1 MPIAN
6 CQLPDFVF
14 TARTAGGEEVTGNMQ
29 ADNESAVVYALGE
42 RSLYPVNV
50 AEKTKS
56 GRIGAKTSGKIR
68 RRDVGVMYGQLADLL
83 GAGVPMMRALEIIAR
98 SGMRGRLSE
107 VMLDLRQDVS
117 AGKTLTESM
126 ESHPDA
132 FTPLHVAMVN
142 AGEHAG
148 FLEDVL
154 NDLSNFV
161 ERQDDL
167 RNKVRGAMIYPMILS
182 FVGLL
187 VVCLMLVFVV
197 PKLKEL
203 FQDVTDM
210 PVLTQIVF
218 GASDLLVE
226 NTLLV
231 ICIVI
236 LGVTCIVGALK
247 SPAGH
252 RLWERWKLKV
262 PILGKTICVVA
273 ITRFC
278 RILGTMLANGVP
290 ILKAL
295 DIAKDATGSE
305 VLGQSIEDAGDAVRE
320 GQPLADPLRS
330 SGLVPVEIVE
340 MIAVAEESNQL
351 DRVLVQV
358 ADTVE
363 KRTNRQVDT
372 AVHLIEPIILV
383 LMALMV
389 GAIALALL
397 FPIFTMADQFK

>member
-1 MPIAN
+1 
-6 CQLPDFVF
+6 LPEYAF

-29 ADNESAVVYALGE
+29 AENPAAVVHALGE

-50 AEKTKS
+50 DEQSKS
-56 GRIGAKTSGKIR
+56 AGLRSKTSGKIR
-68 RRDVGVMYGQLADLL
+68 RRDVGVVYGQLADLL
-83 GAGVPMMRALEIIAR
+83 SAGVPMLRALEIIAR
-98 SGMRGRLSE
+98 TGMRGRMAE
-107 VMLDLRQDVS
+107 VILELRQDVS
-117 AGKTLTESM
+117 AGKTLTEAM
-126 ESHPDA
+126 GAHPDA
-132 FTPLHVAMVN
+132 FTPLHIAMVN

-154 NDLSNFV
+154 NDLASFV
-161 ERQDDL
+161 ERQDEL
-167 RNKVRGAMIYPMILS
+167 RNKVRGAMIYPMILML
-182 FVGLL
+182 VGLV
-187 VVCLMLVFVV
+187 VVCLMLTVVV
-197 PKLKEL
+197 PNLKEI
-203 FQDVTDM
+203 FQDVSNM
-210 PVLTQIVF
+210 PMLTRVVF
-218 GASDLLVE
+218 GASDLLVQ

-231 ICIVI
+231 ICMVV
-236 LGVTCIVGALK
+236 LAVTCIIGALK
-247 SPAGH
+247 SQAGH
-252 RLWERWKLKV
+252 RLWERWKLKIPV
-262 PILGKTICVVA
+262 LGKTICVVA

-290 ILKAL
+290 ILRAL

-305 VLGQSIEDAGDAVRE
+305 VLGQSIVEAGDAVRE
-320 GQPLADPLRS
+320 GRPLADPLRS
-330 SGLVPVEIVE
+330 CGLIPIEIVE

-383 LMALMV
+383 FMALMV

>member
-1 MPIAN
+1 
-6 CQLPDFVF
+6 
-14 TARTAGGEEVTGNMQ
+14 MQ
-29 ADNESAVVYALGE
+29 ADNESAVVGALGE

-50 AEKTKS
+50 AEQATS
-56 GRIGAKTSGKIR
+56 GRISGKSKGKIR

-83 GAGVPMMRALEIIAR
+83 HAGVPMLRALEIIAR
-98 SGMRGRLSE
+98 SGMRGRMAE
-107 VMLDLRQDVS
+107 VILELRKDVS

-126 ESHPDA
+126 GYHPGA
-132 FTPLHVAMVN
+132 FPQLHIAMVN

-154 NDLSNFV
+154 NDLANFV
-161 ERQDDL
+161 ERQDEL
-167 RNKVRGAMIYPMILS
+167 RNKVRGAMIYPMLLS
-182 FVGLL
+182 IVGLI
-187 VVCLMLVFVV
+187 VVCLMLVVVV
-197 PKLKEL
+197 PNLREI
-203 FQDVTDM
+203 FVDVSNM
-210 PVLTQIVF
+210 PILTRIVF
-218 GASDLLVE
+218 GASDLLVKH
-226 NTLLV
+226 TVLALCAV
-231 ICIVI
+231 VLAI
-236 LGVTCIVGALK
+236 TCIIGALK

-252 RLWERWKLKV
+252 RLWERWKLKI

-290 ILKAL
+290 ILRAL

-305 VLGQSIEDAGDAVRE
+305 VLGKSIEKAGDAVRE

-330 SGLVPVEIVE
+330 SGLFPVEIVE

-372 AVHLIEPIILV
+372 TVRLIEPIILV
-383 LMALMV
+383 LMAIMV

-397 FPIFTMADQFK
+397 FPIFTMADQLT

>member
-1 MPIAN
+1 
-6 CQLPDFVF
+6 
-14 TARTAGGEEVTGNMQ
+14 MQ
-29 ADNESAVVYALGE
+29 AENPAAVVHALGE

-50 AEKTKS
+50 DEQSKS
-56 GRIGAKTSGKIR
+56 AGLRSKTSGKIR
-68 RRDVGVMYGQLADLL
+68 RRDVGVVYGQLADLL
-83 GAGVPMMRALEIIAR
+83 SAGVPMLRALEIIAR
-98 SGMRGRLSE
+98 TGMRGRMAE
-107 VMLDLRQDVS
+107 VILELRQDVS
-117 AGKTLTESM
+117 AGKTLTEAM
-126 ESHPDA
+126 GAHPDA
-132 FTPLHVAMVN
+132 FTPLHIAMVN

-154 NDLSNFV
+154 NDLASFV
-161 ERQDDL
+161 ERQDEL
-167 RNKVRGAMIYPMILS
+167 RNKVRGAMIYPMILML
-182 FVGLL
+182 VGLV
-187 VVCLMLVFVV
+187 VVCLMLTVVV
-197 PKLKEL
+197 PNLKEI
-203 FQDVTDM
+203 FQDVSNM
-210 PVLTQIVF
+210 PMLTRVVF
-218 GASDLLVE
+218 GASDLLVQ

-231 ICIVI
+231 ICMVV
-236 LGVTCIVGALK
+236 LAVTCIIGALK
-247 SPAGH
+247 SQAGH
-252 RLWERWKLKV
+252 RLWERWKLKIPV
-262 PILGKTICVVA
+262 LGKTICVVA

-290 ILKAL
+290 ILRAL

-305 VLGQSIEDAGDAVRE
+305 VLGQSIVEAGDAVRE
-320 GQPLADPLRS
+320 GRPLADPLRS
-330 SGLVPVEIVE
+330 CGLIPIEIVE

-383 LMALMV
+383 FMALMV

>member
-1 MPIAN
+1 MPEYA
-6 CQLPDFVF
+6 F

-29 ADNESAVVYALGE
+29 AENPAAVVHALGE

-50 AEKTKS
+50 DEQSKS
-56 GRIGAKTSGKIR
+56 AGLRSKTSGKIR
-68 RRDVGVMYGQLADLL
+68 RRDVGVVYGQLADLL
-83 GAGVPMMRALEIIAR
+83 SAGVPMLRALEIIAR
-98 SGMRGRLSE
+98 TGMRGRMAE
-107 VMLDLRQDVS
+107 VILELRQDVS
-117 AGKTLTESM
+117 AGKTLTEAM
-126 ESHPDA
+126 GAHPDA
-132 FTPLHVAMVN
+132 FTPLHIAMVN

-154 NDLSNFV
+154 NDLASFV
-161 ERQDDL
+161 ERQDEL
-167 RNKVRGAMIYPMILS
+167 RNKVRGAMIYPMILML
-182 FVGLL
+182 VGLV
-187 VVCLMLVFVV
+187 VVCLMLTVVV
-197 PKLKEL
+197 PNLKEI
-203 FQDVTDM
+203 FQDVSNM
-210 PVLTQIVF
+210 PMLTRVVF
-218 GASDLLVE
+218 GASDLLVQ

-231 ICIVI
+231 ICMVV
-236 LGVTCIVGALK
+236 LAVTCIIGALK
-247 SPAGH
+247 SQAGH
-252 RLWERWKLKV
+252 RLWERWKLKIPV
-262 PILGKTICVVA
+262 LGKTICVVA

-290 ILKAL
+290 ILRAL

-305 VLGQSIEDAGDAVRE
+305 VLGQSIVEAGDAVRE
-320 GQPLADPLRS
+320 GRPLADPLRS
-330 SGLVPVEIVE
+330 CGLIPIEIVE

-383 LMALMV
+383 FMALMV

>member
-1 MPIAN
+1 M
-6 CQLPDFVF
+6 PDFSY
-14 TARTAGGEEVTGNMQ
+14 TARTAGGEEVAGTIQ
-29 ADNESAVVYALGE
+29 ADCESAVVHALGE

-50 AEKTKS
+50 AEQTKS
-56 GRIGAKTSGKIR
+56 GRIGAKSSGKVR

-83 GAGVPMMRALEIIAR
+83 RAGVPMLRALEIIAR
-98 SGMRGRLSE
+98 SGMRGRLAE
-107 VMLDLRQDVS
+107 IVLELRQDVA
-117 AGKTLTESM
+117 AGRTLTEAMSAH
-126 ESHPDA
+126 SNA
-132 FTPLHVAMVN
+132 FPPLHSAMVN

-154 NDLSNFV
+154 NDLANFV
-161 ERQDDL
+161 ERQDEL
-167 RNKVRGAMIYPMILS
+167 RNKVRGAMIYPMLLS
-182 FVGLL
+182 IVGLA
-187 VVCLMLVFVV
+187 VVCLMLVVVV
-197 PKLKEL
+197 PNLREI
-203 FQDVTDM
+203 FVDVSEM
-210 PVLTQIVF
+210 PILTRIVF
-218 GASDLLVE
+218 GASDLLVN
-226 NTLLV
+226 NTVLV
-231 ICIVI
+231 ICLVV

-252 RLWERWKLKV
+252 RLWERWKLKI
-262 PILGKTICVVA
+262 PIVGKTICVVA

-290 ILKAL
+290 ILRAL

-305 VLGQSIEDAGDAVRE
+305 VLGKSIEEAGDAVRE

-330 SGLVPVEIVE
+330 SGLFPVEIVE

-363 KRTNRQVDT
+363 RRTNRQVDT
-372 AVHLIEPIILV
+372 TVRLIEPIILV
-383 LMALMV
+383 LMAIMV

-397 FPIFTMADQFK
+397 FPIFTMADQLT

>member
-1 MPIAN
+1 
-6 CQLPDFVF
+6 
-14 TARTAGGEEVTGNMQ
+14 MQ
-29 ADNESAVVYALGE
+29 ADSASAVVHALDE

-50 AEKTKS
+50 SQQTRS
-56 GRIGAKTSGKIR
+56 GRIGAKSSGRIR
-68 RRDVGVMYGQLADLL
+68 RRDVGVMYGQLADLSR
-83 GAGVPMMRALEIIAR
+83 AGVPMLRALEIIAR
-98 SGMRGRLSE
+98 SGMRGRLAE
-107 VMLDLRQDVS
+107 IVLELRQDVA
-117 AGKTLTESM
+117 AGRTLTEAM
-126 ESHPDA
+126 AAHENA
-132 FTPLHVAMVN
+132 FPPLHTAMVN

-154 NDLSNFV
+154 SDLANFV

-167 RNKVRGAMIYPMILS
+167 RNKVRGAMIYPILLS
-182 FVGLL
+182 VVGLA

-197 PKLKEL
+197 PNLRQIFE
-203 FQDVTDM
+203 DVSDL
-210 PVLTQIVF
+210 PILTRIVF

-231 ICIVI
+231 TCMVV

-247 SPAGH
+247 STAGH
-252 RLWERWKLKV
+252 RLWERWKLKI
-262 PILGKTICVVA
+262 PIVGKTICVVA
-273 ITRFC
+273 VTRFC

-290 ILKAL
+290 ILRAL

-305 VLGQSIEDAGDAVRE
+305 VLGRSIEEAGDAVRE
-320 GQPLADPLRS
+320 GQPLADPLRA
-330 SGLVPVEIVE
+330 SGLFPVEIVE

-363 KRTNRQVDT
+363 RRTNRQVDT
-372 AVHLIEPIILV
+372 TVRLIEPIILV
-383 LMALMV
+383 LMAIMV

-397 FPIFTMADQFK
+397 FPIFTMASQFK

>member
-1 MPIAN
+1 
-6 CQLPDFVF
+6 
-14 TARTAGGEEVTGNMQ
+14 MQ

-50 AEKTKS
+50 SEQTKS
-56 GRIGAKTSGKIR
+56 GRIGAKSSGKVR

-83 GAGVPMMRALEIIAR
+83 RAGVPMLRALEIIAR
-98 SGMRGRLSE
+98 SGMRGQLAE
-107 VMLDLRQDVS
+107 IILELRQDVS
-117 AGKTLTESM
+117 AGKTLTESLRA
-126 ESHPDA
+126 HPKA
-132 FTPLHVAMVN
+132 FSELHVAMVN

-154 NDLSNFV
+154 NDLANFV
-161 ERQDDL
+161 ERQDEL
-167 RNKVRGAMIYPMILS
+167 RNKVRGAMIYPMLLS
-182 FVGLL
+182 IVGLA
-187 VVCLMLVFVV
+187 VVCLMLVVVV
-197 PKLKEL
+197 PNLREI
-203 FQDVTDM
+203 FVDVSDM
-210 PVLTQIVF
+210 PILTRIVF
-218 GASDLLVE
+218 GASDLLVKH
-226 NTLLV
+226 TVLALCMAVLAV
-231 ICIVI
+231 I
-236 LGVTCIVGALK
+236 CIVGALK

-252 RLWERWKLKV
+252 RLWERWKLKI

-278 RILGTMLANGVP
+278 RILGTMLTNGVP
-290 ILKAL
+290 ILTAL

-305 VLGQSIEDAGDAVRE
+305 VLGRSIEEARDAVRE

-330 SGLVPVEIVE
+330 SGLFPVEIVE

-358 ADTVE
+358 ANTVE

-372 AVHLIEPIILV
+372 TVRLIEPIILV
-383 LMALMV
+383 LMAIMV

-397 FPIFTMADQFK
+397 FPIFTMADQLT

>member
-1 MPIAN
+1 
-6 CQLPDFVF
+6 
-14 TARTAGGEEVTGNMQ
+14 MQ
-29 ADNESAVVYALGE
+29 ADSASAVVHALDE

-50 AEKTKS
+50 SQQTRS
-56 GRIGAKTSGKIR
+56 GRIGAKSSGRIR
-68 RRDVGVMYGQLADLL
+68 RRDVGVMYGQLADLSR
-83 GAGVPMMRALEIIAR
+83 AGVPMLRALEIIAR
-98 SGMRGRLSE
+98 SGMRGRLAE
-107 VMLDLRQDVS
+107 IVLELRQDVA
-117 AGKTLTESM
+117 AGRTLTEAM
-126 ESHPDA
+126 AAHENA
-132 FTPLHVAMVN
+132 FPPLHTAMVN

-154 NDLSNFV
+154 SDLANFV

-167 RNKVRGAMIYPMILS
+167 RNKVRGAMIYPILLS
-182 FVGLL
+182 VVGLA

-197 PKLKEL
+197 PNLRQIFE
-203 FQDVTDM
+203 DVSDL
-210 PVLTQIVF
+210 PILTRIVF

-231 ICIVI
+231 TCMVV

-247 SPAGH
+247 STAGH
-252 RLWERWKLKV
+252 RLWERWKLKI
-262 PILGKTICVVA
+262 PIVGKTICVVA
-273 ITRFC
+273 VTRFC

-290 ILKAL
+290 ILRAL

-305 VLGQSIEDAGDAVRE
+305 VLGRSIEEAGDAVRE
-320 GQPLADPLRS
+320 GQPLADPLRA
-330 SGLVPVEIVE
+330 SGLFPVEIVE

-363 KRTNRQVDT
+363 RRTNRQVDT
-372 AVHLIEPIILV
+372 TVRLIEPIILV
-383 LMALMV
+383 LMAIMV

-397 FPIFTMADQFK
+397 FPIFTMADQLT

>member
-1 MPIAN
+1 
-6 CQLPDFVF
+6 
-14 TARTAGGEEVTGNMQ
+14 MQ
-29 ADNESAVVYALGE
+29 ADNPAAVIHALGE

-50 AEKTKS
+50 DEQSKS
-56 GRIGAKTSGKIR
+56 VAMRVKGGGKIR

-83 GAGVPMMRALEIIAR
+83 GAGVPMLRALEIIAR
-98 SGMRGRLSE
+98 SGMRGRIAE
-107 VMLDLRQDVS
+107 VLLELRQDVS

-126 ESHPDA
+126 SLHPDA
-132 FTPLHVAMVN
+132 FPPLHVAMVN

-154 NDLSNFV
+154 NDLATFV
-161 ERQDDL
+161 ERQDEL
-167 RNKVRGAMIYPMILS
+167 RNKVRGAMIYPILLAV
-182 FVGLL
+182 VGIA
-187 VVCLMLVFVV
+187 VVCLMLVVVV
-197 PKLKEL
+197 PNLREI
-203 FQDVTDM
+203 FVDVSEM
-210 PVLTQIVF
+210 PLLTRLVF
-218 GASDLLVE
+218 GASDLLVK
-226 NTLLV
+226 NTVLA
-231 ICIVI
+231 ICMVV
-236 LGVTCIVGALK
+236 LAVTCVIGALK

-252 RLWERWKLKV
+252 RLWERWKLKI
-262 PILGKTICVVA
+262 PILGKTICIVA

-305 VLGQSIEDAGDAVRE
+305 VLGKSIEEAGEAVRD
-320 GQPLADPLRS
+320 GQPLANPLRS
-330 SGLVPVEIVE
+330 SGLFPIEIVE
-340 MIAVAEESNQL
+340 MIAIAEESNQL

-372 AVHLIEPIILV
+372 AVRLIEPIILV

-397 FPIFTMADQFK
+397 FPIFTMADQLT